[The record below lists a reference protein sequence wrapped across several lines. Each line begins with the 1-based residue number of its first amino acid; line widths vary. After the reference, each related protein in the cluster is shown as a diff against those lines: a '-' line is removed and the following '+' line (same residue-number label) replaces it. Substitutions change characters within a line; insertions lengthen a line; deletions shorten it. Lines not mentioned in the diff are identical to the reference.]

1 MINASRELV
10 EAITKIRPYPSF
22 QLFLQAIDQAGID
35 AMLELVD
42 APPDRIGRLQGRAA
56 LSRDL
61 LDLVN
66 TAETV
71 LAKYSKNDTH
81 STTGEDA
88 HGRSTRISSQASGA
102 F

>member
-10 EAITKIRPYPSF
+10 EAIAKIRPYPSF
-22 QLFLQAIDQAGID
+22 QKFLQAIDQAGID

-66 TAETV
+66 TAESV
-71 LAKYSKNDTH
+71 LAKYSKNDTNP
-81 STTGEDA
+81 TIGEDA
-88 HGRSTRISSQASGA
+88 NERSARINSQASGA

>member
-1 MINASRELV
+1 MIVASRDLC
-10 EAITKIRPYPSF
+10 EAVAKLQPYPSF
-22 QLFLQAIDQAGID
+22 QQFLRAIDQAGID

-61 LDLVN
+61 LELVN
-66 TAETV
+66 SAETI
-71 LAKYSKNDTH
+71 LAKYAKNDNH

-88 HGRSTRISSQASGA
+88 HERSTRISSQASGA

>member
-1 MINASRELV
+1 VKPSKELC
-10 EAITKIRPYPSF
+10 EALSKLKPYPAF

-42 APPDRIGRLQGRAA
+42 APPDRVGRLQGRAA

-61 LDLVN
+61 LDVAN
-66 TAETV
+66 SAEKT
-71 LAKYSKNDTH
+71 LAKYQRSDNQP
-81 STTGEDA
+81 GEDGNA
-88 HGRSTRISSQASGA
+88 RSTRISPQASGA